1 MIRLRRLRENEVLR
15 NMVRETQISKSDLVY
30 PVFIKEGT
38 NEKNPVDSMPGIY
51 QYTLDR
57 FDEELERIQ
66 AAGIP
71 AILIFGI
78 PEHKDE
84 WYHTACGARDQEES
98 TGTFDYRRCVPVR
111 IYLPRTL
118 RIGEGRK
125 NTER

>member
-78 PEHKDE
+78 PRTRMNAAAALTMKMVSHSVR
-84 WYHTACGARDQEES
+84 CARS
-98 TGTFDYRRCVPVR
+98 RRKHR
-111 IYLPRTL
+111 
-118 RIGEGRK
+118 
-125 NTER
+125 NF

>member
-78 PEHKDE
+78 PEHRTNAAAALMMKMVL
-84 WYHTACGARDQEES
+84 RS
-98 TGTFDYRRCVPVR
+98 VRCVR
-111 IYLPRTL
+111 SR
-118 RIGEGRK
+118 RK
-125 NTER
+125 HRSF

>member
-78 PEHKDE
+78 PEHTNVAAALMMKMVS
-84 WYHTACGARDQEES
+84 HSVRCARS
-98 TGTFDYRRCVPVR
+98 RRKHR
-111 IYLPRTL
+111 SF
-118 RIGEGRK
+118 
-125 NTER
+125 

>member
-66 AAGIP
+66 AAGIS

-84 WYHTACGARDQEES
+84 CGSGA
-98 TGTFDYRRCVPVR
+98 
-111 IYLPRTL
+111 
-118 RIGEGRK
+118 
-125 NTER
+125 